1 MAVKI
6 DYKLVGPGIKQSLSK
21 ALAKNAKDL
30 AGALREETQGRT
42 PVDTGNAKAGW
53 LEPRKAFGGYVIK
66 NDVSYIG
73 ILDKGRH
80 MTSRGM
86 RGSNQAKKGITG
98 PAISYI
104 EKNYKFLK

>member
-86 RGSNQAKKGITG
+86 RGSNQAPKGMTG

>member
-6 DYKLVGPGIKQSLSK
+6 DYKLVGPGIKRTLSK

-30 AGALREETQGRT
+30 AGALREEVQGRT
-42 PVDTGNAKAGW
+42 PVDTGNAKRGW
-53 LEPRKAFGGYVIK
+53 VAPKKQFGGYVIK
-66 NDVSYIG
+66 NDVPYIG
-73 ILDKGRH
+73 VLDKGRH

-86 RGSNQAKKGITG
+86 RGSTQAPKGITK

-104 EKNYKFLK
+104 ERNYKSK